1 MKPNIRNF
9 FFLLG
14 VASIVWMLLSFPFSW
29 DEVIR
34 GVLRAGIWLPAVILL
49 WVPIYMMNAWAWRII
64 LKQGDMPLPSFWRMF
79 KLTVTGF
86 ALNYVTPVGLL
97 GGEPYRIMEL
107 KPQVGTV
114 RASSSTVLHTMM
126 HIFSHFCF
134 WAFSIVLFLVLYHT
148 DLNLPLVLLLA
159 FCTLFCLTG
168 IYLFTIGYS
177 SGLAM
182 RVLRLASR
190 LPFAGKKVSGFTQH
204 NETKIQ
210 EIDAQIASLHSERP
224 AAFHASLWLEFSA
237 RMLGCVEIYIILYI
251 FNPDASYWDAV
262 LIQAFTSLFANLV
275 FFIPMQMGAR
285 EGGMAWSTTALHLG
299 TIYGV
304 FLSLIIRLREL
315 FWIALGILLM
325 RMGNKETKEKR

>member
-1 MKPNIRNF
+1 
-9 FFLLG
+9 
-14 VASIVWMLLSFPFSW
+14 
-29 DEVIR
+29 
-34 GVLRAGIWLPAVILL
+34 
-49 WVPIYMMNAWAWRII
+49 MNAWAWRII
-64 LKQGDMPLPSFWRMF
+64 LRQGNKPLPSFWRMF

-114 RASSSTVLHTMM
+114 RASSSTVLHSMM

-134 WAFSIVLFLVLYHT
+134 WAFSIILFLVLYHA
-148 DLNLPLVLLLA
+148 DLNLPLILLLA
-159 FCTLFCLTG
+159 FCTVFCLTG

-177 SGLAM
+177 SGLVM
-182 RVLRLASR
+182 RALRLAAR
-190 LPFAGKKVSGFTQH
+190 LPFVGKKVGGFMQR
-204 NETKIQ
+204 NEEKIQ
-210 EIDAQIASLHSERP
+210 EIDTQIASLHNERP
-224 AAFHASLWLEFSA
+224 KAFHASLWLEFAA
-237 RMLGCVEIYIILYI
+237 RMVGCIEIYIILYI

-262 LIQAFTSLFANLV
+262 LIQAFTSLFANLM

-315 FWIALGILLM
+315 FWIATGILLM
-325 RMGNKETKEKR
+325 RIANKTKQEN